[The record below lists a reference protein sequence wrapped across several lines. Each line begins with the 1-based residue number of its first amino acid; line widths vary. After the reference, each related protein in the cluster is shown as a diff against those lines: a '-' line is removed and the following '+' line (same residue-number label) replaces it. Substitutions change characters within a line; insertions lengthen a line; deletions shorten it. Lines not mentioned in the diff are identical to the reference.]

1 MTPPAAIA
9 APDSAAGPDRVA
21 TLRDIASRA
30 SRIESGTQAAHPGSV
45 ILMRLGRIGVAASP
59 DGIGVCGPGIEETA
73 AAGEPDPIHLTR
85 RSRMIGAPAAS
96 SC

>member
-1 MTPPAAIA
+1 
-9 APDSAAGPDRVA
+9 
-21 TLRDIASRA
+21 
-30 SRIESGTQAAHPGSV
+30 
-45 ILMRLGRIGVAASP
+45 MRLGRIGVAASP